1 MCIML
6 KLMLSLLRW
15 KSGHEIG
22 GVLLI
27 NKTWW
32 ELTVLDEFL

>member
-1 MCIML
+1 MYVYNV
-6 KLMLSLLRW
+6 KVNVKFVKD

-27 NKTWW
+27 NKT
-32 ELTVLDEFL
+32 